1 MHKRLS
7 LSAAALVLTALVVA
21 LPVAKVWSADQT
33 AADTKAADR
42 KAAAD
47 MKKKLGKALSR
58 GDVKEDGLYEM
69 SKDELAMDCMRMT
82 VSMKITINRLRD
94 AATRQGGGSNLAEQA
109 HKSVPIIMQGSTA
122 AADYRATQARERA
135 KLDAYNRNLAARN
148 CKTLDIDAELT
159 RAADGPKKY

>member
-33 AADTKAADR
+33 AETKAADR

-58 GDVKEDGLYEM
+58 GDMKEDGRYEM
-69 SKDELAMDCMRMT
+69 SKDELAMDCKRMT
-82 VSMKITINRLRD
+82 GSMKITINRLRD
-94 AATRQGGGSNLAEQA
+94 AATRPGGASNTAEQA
-109 HKSVPIIMQGSTA
+109 HKSVPIIMQGSTV

-159 RAADGPKKY
+159 RAAEGPKKY